1 MSMNSLAELATSCKI
16 IEAELEK
23 IKQIALNSEFEE
35 VCRFK
40 VDDDDTAMFDAVA
53 DKMKGIYLLEIRRDD
68 QQDYVDWIN
77 SFTKKFRGL
86 DGAEKCFLHQFT
98 PNIIEK
104 RKYLHKEE
112 NNEWIPFYM
121 GKSKNIKERIKTHVF
136 SELGR
141 PPFALKLK
149 GRRDKEDKF
158 VFHDEE
164 FRLKVLY
171 LSDVED
177 KVYDAVVTHFEKEL
191 RKKFSPI
198 VGKQ

>member
-1 MSMNSLAELATSCKI
+1 MSMNRIAELASSCRI
-16 IEAELEK
+16 IETELEK
-23 IKQIALNSEFEE
+23 IKYIALNSEFKE

-53 DKMKGIYLLEIRRDD
+53 DKMKGIYLLEIRREVGH
-68 QQDYVDWIN
+68 DYVDWIN
-77 SFTKKFRGL
+77 GFTKKFRGL

-104 RKYLHKEE
+104 RKYLHKDT

-149 GRRDKEDKF
+149 GRRDKADKF

-171 LSDVED
+171 LSGVED
-177 KVYDAVVTHFEKEL
+177 KVYDAVVTHFEKVL
-191 RKKFSPI
+191 RKKYSPI
-198 VGKQ
+198 VGRQ

>member
-1 MSMNSLAELATSCKI
+1 MSMNRIAELASSCRI
-16 IEAELEK
+16 IETELEK
-23 IKQIALNSEFEE
+23 IKQIALNSEFKE

-40 VDDDDTAMFDAVA
+40 VDDDDTTMFDAVA
-53 DKMKGIYLLEIRRDD
+53 DKMKGIYLLEIRRDVGHN
-68 QQDYVDWIN
+68 YVDWIN
-77 SFTKKFRGL
+77 GFTKKFRGL

-104 RKYLHKEE
+104 RKYLHKDT

-149 GRRDKEDKF
+149 GRRDKTDKF
-158 VFHDEE
+158 VFYDEE

-171 LSDVED
+171 LSGVED
-177 KVYDAVVTHFEKEL
+177 KVYDAVVTHFEKVL
-191 RKKFSPI
+191 RKKYSPI
-198 VGKQ
+198 VGRQ